1 MTRTPSRVDHGAGD
15 VQGRIDTLKRLTVL
29 LASRSSEAERL
40 RLGFRQKP
48 GPARQATS
56 AGPIPSRPLDLESL
70 DLETDHRAE
79 RAEPSPAA
87 HKLATAASA
96 KLRAALLFEES
107 EAAEVRNFLV
117 DSGLHS
123 YADAFIENGFDCMDV
138 VQEMEERH
146 MRELGMKN
154 GHMIKLKLRL
164 ASRASSSQHALAIKP
179 GMVAETMQ
187 EISRS
192 ATSPSQKLEAPGLM
206 PASPMPL
213 QPSRLVEEASSCLLD
228 GELDEAAEAA
238 AFREAVEAWR
248 HGRAESQA
256 GTALRMPLQEVSPS
270 HSPATSKRCC
280 YHCYRQFLVRVDDAS
295 PQGGSSPSFCSET
308 CAESAQ
314 DAQRRKEE
322 AKQKKFAELQQQA

>member
-15 VQGRIDTLKRLTVL
+15 VQGRIDTLKRLTV
-29 LASRSSEAERL
+29 SSEAERL

-70 DLETDHRAE
+70 ELETDHRAE

-138 VQEMEERH
+138 VQEMEEHH
-146 MRELGMKN
+146 MRDLGMKN

-164 ASRASSSQHALAIKP
+164 ASRASSSQHGLAMKP
-179 GMVAETMQ
+179 GMLAETMQ
-187 EISRS
+187 EASRS
-192 ATSPSQKLEAPGLM
+192 ATSQSHKFEAPRMM
-206 PASPMPL
+206 PASPV
-213 QPSRLVEEASSCLLD
+213 QPSRLEEASSCLLH

-256 GTALRMPLQEVSPS
+256 SAVIRMPVQEVSPS

-280 YHCYRQFLVRVDDAS
+280 YQCYRQFLVPVDDAS
-295 PQGGSSPSFCSET
+295 PQEGSSPSFCSET

-314 DAQRRKEE
+314 EAQRRKEE
-322 AKQKKFAELQQQA
+322 AKQKKFAELQQT